1 MEQILKGFSWALEGY
16 MPRASQAQRQMLTIE
31 DAERAY
37 QLIPSPPKI
46 KGCDV
51 NDYIRLAQETR
62 ELKYIFF
69 YLHEKEWY
77 FNVRVHGFLSREPG
91 PYSPYRLMDLK
102 LACRMEV
109 LRRFQE
115 YDPNRN
121 ASFLTYMRHFLTD
134 AMLRNR
140 ITEENYSFAS
150 LYDYKSARRIMLIYN
165 DCKGNTKA
173 AIRIYAKKYGCTEET
188 AAEKLKAAWEQRN
201 RLLPEINEEDDEEE
215 PYEELLPDEWNYVS
229 ILDDGIEA
237 EKIDKAFRSLSFRDQ
252 MLLEKRNAICM
263 RCGRVSDMKT
273 QVPFEKLAEKFEG
286 SGASGAEQ
294 AYKRAVEKLMLELVK
309 LGQLHCVRIKQTSI
323 QREGKK
329 ITAAVYAYQV
339 DNGGA
344 WGEIQFDL
352 EKGTAWVET
361 FAENDPCDT
370 WEITDVAIQAI
381 MKTNDGKLPKGA
393 LIPVRKEVPIS
404 KKTSE
409 KAAE

>member
-16 MPRASQAQRQMLTIE
+16 MPRASQALSQMLTIE
-31 DAERAY
+31 DAERVY

-51 NDYIRLAQETR
+51 NDYIRLAQETH

-77 FNVRVHGFLSREPG
+77 FNVRVHGFLSRMPG

-115 YDPNRN
+115 YDPNRG
-121 ASFLTYMRHFLTD
+121 ASFITYMRHFLTD
-134 AMLRNR
+134 AMLRNSV
-140 ITEENYSFAS
+140 TEENYSFDS

-165 DCKGNTKA
+165 DCKGNTNA

-201 RLLPEINEEDDEEE
+201 RLLPDINEEDDEEE
-215 PYEELLPDEWNYVS
+215 PYEELLPDEWDYVS
-229 ILDDGIEA
+229 ILEDGIEA
-237 EKIDKAFRSLSFRDQ
+237 EKIDRAFRSLSYRDQ
-252 MLLEKRNAICM
+252 MLLEQRNAICM

-273 QVPFEKLAEKFEG
+273 QTSFEELAEKFEG

-294 AYKRAVEKLMLELVK
+294 AYKRAVEKLMLELVR
-309 LGQLHCVRIKQTSI
+309 LGQLHCVRLKQISVL
-323 QREGKK
+323 REGKK

-339 DNGGA
+339 DNGGT

-352 EKGTAWVET
+352 EKKTAWVET

-370 WEITDVAIQAI
+370 WEITDAAIQTI
-381 MKTNDGKLPKGA
+381 LSCETERIPKSI
-393 LIPVRKEVPIS
+393 LIPCKKKSHNVIS
-404 KKTSE
+404 
-409 KAAE
+409 